1 MLWVCNDCKN
11 CLLLWANHAVMFC
24 RYDERTEL
32 ADYADIR
39 AVPSFQFYMNGKLV
53 EQFAT
58 RDKAKISLAIDKYVP
73 GAVSL

>member
-1 MLWVCNDCKN
+1 MSSSEWWLRAFDCIPFQGR
-11 CLLLWANHAVMFC
+11 CMCC

-73 GAVSL
+73 GAVAL

>member
-1 MLWVCNDCKN
+1 MPGD
-11 CLLLWANHAVMFC
+11 CLLLQGNHAVMLC

>member
-1 MLWVCNDCKN
+1 MCG
-11 CLLLWANHAVMFC
+11 

-39 AVPSFQFYMNGKLV
+39 AVPSFQFYMDGKLV

-58 RDKAKISLAIDKYVP
+58 RDKAKISLAIDKYVANNNANVLNFP
-73 GAVSL
+73 CLD

>member
-1 MLWVCNDCKN
+1 
-11 CLLLWANHAVMFC
+11 LLLRVNHAAMFC